1 MCTCWF
7 LLIIN
12 NWNVISFNYAKIFN
26 TDLVYIFFISFYI
39 VVVLLTLNVTIALLI
54 EYIV

>member
-26 TDLVYIFFISFYI
+26 SDLVYIFFISFYI
-39 VVVLLTLNVTIALLI
+39 LVVLFTLNVTMALLI